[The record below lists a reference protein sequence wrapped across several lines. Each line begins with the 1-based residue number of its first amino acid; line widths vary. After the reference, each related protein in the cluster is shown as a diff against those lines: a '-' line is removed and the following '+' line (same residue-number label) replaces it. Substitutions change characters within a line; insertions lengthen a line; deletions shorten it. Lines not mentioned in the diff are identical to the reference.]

1 MIEPLT
7 KDLDMLMDRR
17 WDPRKGM
24 SKLLGT
30 VRFAILISFA
40 GVFILGIISGIGY
53 VFSAW
58 VLMLVIVTLIPRS
71 IRRRTR
77 AKLLVHDWFLCL
89 WCRYPLDGL
98 EELEGDDETG
108 ICPECGCGYRR
119 RLCVELY
126 HLAYRGYS
134 STTKASIKREEVL
147 WRKALEVRDQPRE

>member
-58 VLMLVIVTLIPRS
+58 V
-71 IRRRTR
+71 
-77 AKLLVHDWFLCL
+77 H
-89 WCRYPLDGL
+89 
-98 EELEGDDETG
+98 
-108 ICPECGCGYRR
+108 
-119 RLCVELY
+119 
-126 HLAYRGYS
+126 
-134 STTKASIKREEVL
+134 
-147 WRKALEVRDQPRE
+147 